1 MVTPNEMKQSLL
13 RVVLFLLLSQ
23 VAASATNLSTIFS
36 QDCDEWDPKSVLVL
50 PEDAAFD
57 GVTERWTIIAGP
69 TFAGVF
75 RPANEADLVKTVQ
88 LARKHKLP
96 FLATGGRHGFSTTLD
111 ALDQGLE
118 IDLSQLN
125 EVSIDSEKATLTIGA
140 GVTIGEI
147 LDPIYEAGFEMQQG
161 TCSCPGQLGV
171 TLGGGIGRFTG
182 KYGLQIDALLSVRL
196 VTADG
201 RLLHVS
207 DTSHP
212 DLFWA
217 IRGAGQNFG
226 IVASATYQLR
236 RIADSPEDRGEVM
249 LVDLILPPNMSTTY
263 FELLE
268 SYHVDGSLPANLAQI
283 TSMGWDTS
291 FNSPHVLGNWV
302 FFGSEEEGRKALAPV
317 YALNAPI
324 ISTTMVPW
332 NKILASQGFGQFDA
346 ALCQAGQSI
355 DYYGVTF
362 RNLSAPTF
370 QTVFDNLTEIYNTF
384 PDTRGSTI
392 QIETFSNKAQM
403 AIPDSSTAYPYRDAW
418 GHMLVSCAD
427 KGADSVTAA
436 PWFSPGTTRPGGRLL
451 LERGLSFETHLRRR
465 QATMGLHAT

>member
-1 MVTPNEMKQSLL
+1 MVTPKEMKQLLL

-23 VAASATNLSTIFS
+23 VAAAAKNLSTIFS
-36 QDCDEWDPKSVLVL
+36 HGSNRWDPKSVLVL
-50 PEDAAFD
+50 PKDTAFD
-57 GVTERWTIIAGP
+57 GITERWTVIAAP

-75 RPANEADLVKTVQ
+75 RPATEADLVKTVR

-96 FLATGGRHGFSTTLD
+96 FLATG
-111 ALDQGLE
+111 LE

-125 EVSIDSEKATLTIGA
+125 GVSIDSDNATLTIGA
-140 GVTIGEI
+140 GVTIGVI
-147 LDPIYEAGFEMQQG
+147 LDPVYEAGFEMQQG

-207 DTSHP
+207 NTSYP

-217 IRGAGQNFG
+217 IRGAGHNFG

-268 SYHVDGSLPANLAQI
+268 SYHVDGSLPTNLAQI

-302 FFGSEEEGRKALAPV
+302 FFGPEEEGRKALAPV
-317 YALNAPI
+317 YALNTSI

-346 ALCQAGQSI
+346 ALCQPGQSM
-355 DYYGVTF
+355 DYYSVTF
-362 RNLSAPTF
+362 RNLSA
-370 QTVFDNLTEIYNTF
+370 
-384 PDTRGSTI
+384 
-392 QIETFSNKAQM
+392 
-403 AIPDSSTAYPYRDAW
+403 
-418 GHMLVSCAD
+418 
-427 KGADSVTAA
+427 
-436 PWFSPGTTRPGGRLL
+436 
-451 LERGLSFETHLRRR
+451 
-465 QATMGLHAT
+465 